1 MYFLNILL
9 SLIEILLERLFDLCL
24 VYYKK
29 IIEKYM
35 KEVIICILAC
45 VFVLVV
51 IVLYIC
57 FTSCGGDKE
66 GEDSS
71 LSTSSS
77 TTSSSVSEIKAGAVT
92 DTKFIKHYTDEIRSK
107 IEKSYSALHFEK
119 GEIVT
124 ETKSYDTWTM
134 SAEIDNFRLG
144 NKAFLYQDFNGTY
157 TTLFVPI
164 HFTIHINQT
173 LSYDKQTIDD
183 LVGYARIYLHGIDRN
198 GVLDYEFYSYFSSQ
212 YFASEELL
220 YKHLCGNGSIV
231 EEIPFE

>member
-1 MYFLNILL
+1 MPVGQTIRYAIIIVAVILG
-9 SLIEILLERLFDLCL
+9 
-24 VYYKK
+24 V
-29 IIEKYM
+29 
-35 KEVIICILAC
+35 ICIILRWKKKMVESTVSAIFSLL
-45 VFVLVV
+45 VFVIGILPNSGTET
-51 IVLYIC
+51 IVEP
-57 FTSCGGDKE
+57 TKPQTNTT
-66 GEDSS
+66 
-71 LSTSSS
+71 STSI
-77 TTSSSVSEIKAGAVT
+77 TRTAETGTEKTVIEEYA
-92 DTKFIKHYTDEIRSK
+92 DEIRSK

-124 ETKSYDTWTM
+124 ETQSYDTWTM

-173 LSYDKQTIDD
+173 LTYDKQTIDD
-183 LVGYARIYLHGIDRN
+183 LVGYARINLHGIDRN

-220 YKHLCGNGSIV
+220 YKHLCGKGSIV

>member
-1 MYFLNILL
+1 MPVGQTIRYAIIIVAVILGVVCIIL
-9 SLIEILLERLFDLCL
+9 RWKKKMVESTVSAIFSLL
-24 VYYKK
+24 
-29 IIEKYM
+29 
-35 KEVIICILAC
+35 
-45 VFVLVV
+45 VFVIGILPNSGTET
-51 IVLYIC
+51 IVEPTKPQIN
-57 FTSCGGDKE
+57 TT
-66 GEDSS
+66 
-71 LSTSSS
+71 STSI
-77 TTSSSVSEIKAGAVT
+77 TGTAETGTEKTVIEEYA
-92 DTKFIKHYTDEIRSK
+92 DEIRSK
-107 IEKSYSALHFEK
+107 IEKSYSGLHFEK

-124 ETKSYDTWTM
+124 ETRSYDTWTM

-173 LSYDKQTIDD
+173 LTYDKQTIDD

>member
-1 MYFLNILL
+1 MSILNVLL
-9 SLIEILLERLFDLCL
+9 SLIKILFERLLDFCL
-24 VYYKK
+24 EYYKNV
-29 IIEKYM
+29 IEKYM
-35 KEVIICILAC
+35 KEIIICILAC
-45 VFVLVV
+45 IFLLAV
-51 IVLYIC
+51 ITLYIC
-57 FTSCGGDKE
+57 FTSDGDNKEGGDA
-66 GEDSS
+66 SS
-71 LSTSSS
+71 P
-77 TTSSSVSEIKAGAVT
+77 TSSSVTEITAGAVT
-92 DTKFIKHYTDEIRSK
+92 NTKFIKQYTDEIRSK

-124 ETKSYDTWTM
+124 ETRSYDTWTM

-173 LSYDKQTIDD
+173 LTYDKQTIDD
-183 LVGYARIYLHGIDRN
+183 LVGYARINLHGIDRS
-198 GVLDYEFYSYFSSQ
+198 GVLDYEFYSYLSSQ